1 MLFVI
6 GNENETTVE
15 LWKSKKEDHLLKR
28 CNLDLDD
35 EPLNPLQEQNRAAA
49 AKMSVEDIVTGNSFI
64 VLVLIC
70 YHFLTG
76 CYLLQESTVE
86 WRMMS

>member
-1 MLFVI
+1 M
-6 GNENETTVE
+6 E